1 MSVSPTESGAPRQ
14 RGRLDRH
21 SDTLLL
27 VLVGA
32 LASACGGES
41 RSLVLRGGTI
51 IDGTGAT
58 PIEDA
63 VLVVE
68 EGRISCVGEATTCA
82 EPSGADQVDADGFW
96 IIPGLI
102 DTHAQRRDQGPHLR
116 SEDNA
121 RLAFLLGVTTMR
133 AAGTPAQLVDD
144 LEDAERRRDPW
155 SPVPRLVAE
164 PGATVVTIDQVLT
177 AAGLTIDDGVEG
189 LARSPWVETDPDS
202 LSSIARAVA
211 ERGALIEPLLAAQRR
226 YAQPYG
232 VPIGLHR
239 MLELPLVSQTLAEN
253 PIPEMSDETRLSM
266 GEAIQRMEDFLLA
279 FHEAG
284 GVLVTGSEDGIA
296 PGLAIHAEMSAL
308 VGAGLSPAAALA
320 AATRDAAVAIGVQDS
335 LGTLEPGKIADFVV
349 LEGDPLADIANAQL
363 VARVAKGG
371 VLHDPAT
378 LFDDLADDM
387 RSRTTPPWRRLLI
400 GFGTMVIVLIATA
413 LAIRRHRIGLG
424 SPGR

>member
-1 MSVSPTESGAPRQ
+1 MNATPLLRFLGIACLVAACSQASPTLVIRGA
-14 RGRLDRH
+14 
-21 SDTLLL
+21 TL
-27 VLVGA
+27 V
-32 LASACGGES
+32 
-41 RSLVLRGGTI
+41 
-51 IDGTGAT
+51 DGTGGA
-58 PIEDA
+58 PIEDGI
-63 VLVVE
+63 LVVSGE
-68 EGRISCVGEATTCA
+68 RVQCLGGRGDCPTPA
-82 EPSGADQVDADGFW
+82 GADQVDADGFW

-102 DTHAQRRDQGPHLR
+102 DTHAHRRDQAPRLR

-133 AAGTPAQLVDD
+133 ASGTP
-144 LEDAERRRDPW
+144 DPW
-155 SPVPRLVAE
+155 DPVPRLVAE
-164 PGATVVTIDQVLT
+164 PGATALTIDEALT
-177 AAGLTIDDGVEG
+177 AAGLTPEAGVEG
-189 LARSPWVETDPDS
+189 LARSLWIEIDPDS
-202 LSSIARAVA
+202 LRSIARTVA
-211 ERGALIEPLLAAQRR
+211 ERGVWIEPLLAAQRR
-226 YAQPYG
+226 YAEPYL

-239 MLELPLVSQTLAEN
+239 MLELPLVSQTLVEN
-253 PIPEMSDETRLSM
+253 PVPEMSDQMRLRM
-266 GEAIQRMEDFLLA
+266 REAIQRMEDFLLA

-284 GVLVTGSEDGIA
+284 GGLVTGSEDGIA

-349 LEGDPLADIANAQL
+349 LEGDPLADITNAQL

-371 VLHDPAT
+371 VMHDPAT

-400 GFGTMVIVLIATA
+400 GFGTMVLVVIATGW
-413 LAIRRHRIGLG
+413 AIRRHRAGLE